1 VPGEIT
7 RGSSFIGIYLCS
19 SSQILLILISYCS
32 ARPHV
37 LNSVYGVHNNYSHS
51 LQYMTKKIA
60 AFIYLYKDIKNIYN
74 LEAMTQDLECG
85 TTQTAINQ

>member
-1 VPGEIT
+1 
-7 RGSSFIGIYLCS
+7 
-19 SSQILLILISYCS
+19 
-32 ARPHV
+32 
-37 LNSVYGVHNNYSHS
+37 
-51 LQYMTKKIA
+51 MTKKIA